1 MAGGFS
7 VKIEGLKEL
16 EAALG
21 ELSRATS
28 KRIVGQ
34 VLMEVAEPL
43 AADAAILAP
52 DDPATGGFDLHTT
65 VRAGRKATRGA
76 KHRKESP
83 VEVLIGPRSRHAQLM
98 EFGTKDVSAQPFMRP
113 MWDGGKLWAL
123 AEIQK
128 QLWARIEKAA
138 ARAAR
143 KAARAGR

>member
-7 VKIEGLKEL
+7 VKVEGLKDL
-16 EAALG
+16 EQALG
-21 ELSRATS
+21 ELSRATG
-28 KRIVGQ
+28 KRVAAQ

-65 VRAGRKATRGA
+65 VRAGRRATRGA

-83 VEVLIGPRSRHAQLM
+83 VEVLIGPRSRHAQLE
-98 EFGTKDVSAQPFMRP
+98 EFGTKDAPAQPFMRP
-113 MWDGGKLWAL
+113 MWDGGKFWAL
-123 AEIQK
+123 SEVQK
-128 QLWARIEKAA
+128 KLWERIEKAA